1 MLSILIPVYNYD
13 VRVLANDLSKQVS
26 GLNIPV
32 EILFL
37 DDCSSEEIKNI
48 NAETHVIPFVRYEYN
63 DVNLGFTQARNK
75 LVSLSLY
82 DMLLFLDSDVKI
94 LNPNFLVEYT
104 KRLQHDTVYCG
115 GIVYSENPPADPSLM
130 LKWKNGKYREE
141 GRVEEKNQNPWVAFT
156 AANFLIPKYVIQEI
170 PLDVNS
176 VLYGFNDTMYGYRL
190 MRNGVFVQH
199 FNNPV
204 LHEGLMSAE
213 KYIGRIIEGRQNLR
227 FFAKQSY
234 VEPKSFKEFIKVL
247 GAEEKIKKYKLGYLL
262 KILDF
267 CFYKLILN
275 HLKKSKNPN
284 LVLFD
289 FFKLFALLKT
299 QE

>member
-13 VRVLANDLSKQVS
+13 VRVLAKDLSKQVS
-26 GLNIPV
+26 AFSIPV

-37 DDCSSEEIKNI
+37 DDCSNDEIKLI
-48 NAETHVIPFVRYEYN
+48 NKETHGIPFVRFEYN
-63 DVNLGFTQARNK
+63 EVNLGFTQARNK
-75 LVSLSLY
+75 LVELASY
-82 DMLLFLDSDVKI
+82 NMLLFLDSDVKI
-94 LNPNFLVEYT
+94 MNPHFLDAYI
-104 KRLQHDTVYCG
+104 KRLHHNTVYCG
-115 GIVYSENPPADPSLM
+115 GIVYSENPPSDKSLM
-130 LKWKNGKYREE
+130 LKWKNGKFREE

-156 AANFLIPKYVIQEI
+156 AANFLIPKNVIQEI

-204 LHEGLMSAE
+204 LHEGLMSAD
-213 KYIGRIIEGRQNLR
+213 KYLSRIIEGRQNLR

-247 GAEEKIKKYKLGYLL
+247 SAEEKIRKYKLAWIM

-267 CFYKLILN
+267 MFYKLILN
-275 HLKKSKNPN
+275 HLRKSKNPS
-284 LVLFD
+284 LLLFD